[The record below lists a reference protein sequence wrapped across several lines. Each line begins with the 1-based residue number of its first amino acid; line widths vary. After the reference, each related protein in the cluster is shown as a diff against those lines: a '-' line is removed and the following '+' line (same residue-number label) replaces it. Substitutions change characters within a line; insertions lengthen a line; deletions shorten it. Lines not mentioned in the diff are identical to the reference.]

1 MKVKPLELCGS
12 CGDKAVAYL
21 LKHGRCNSGD
31 IIKGCAKCTKEA
43 KLTEIENA
51 LLRLIGA

>member
-31 IIKGCAKCTKEA
+31 IIKGCTKCTKEA
-43 KLTEIENA
+43 KLVEIENA
-51 LLRLIGA
+51 LLRLIGV